1 MKKLLGIVVLGL
13 LLCSP
18 GSSESTWDSN
28 YRYNKQKWDA
38 TSTNHIKN
46 SIFKDREFKRD
57 ASSKESIHF
66 ILETQKCIPHSTSGD
81 CERTVRRSQIR
92 SKKTYKRDK
101 DYIFTFSIYH
111 KEVSSPGH
119 SGNHKSEEKNKLEG
133 GGTWMNIFEIKPKF
147 DGKTPTNPSLVIYL
161 DPNHKKLHIIMTVCP
176 PPFED
181 PSCHILNKFDA
192 DILETNTWNDFIV
205 ETRQSL
211 KTDGYVRIFQNEKK
225 IFEKNN
231 LKTVYK
237 YKGGLRYWIGP
248 YIWSGAHIAKDEPNH
263 EFWYDKVEVS
273 INKSK

>member
-101 DYIFTFSIYH
+101 DIFLFSAFII
-111 KEVSSPGH
+111 K
-119 SGNHKSEEKNKLEG
+119 KSVLLD
-133 GGTWMNIFEIKPKF
+133 IA
-147 DGKTPTNPSLVIYL
+147 VI
-161 DPNHKKLHIIMTVCP
+161 I
-176 PPFED
+176 
-181 PSCHILNKFDA
+181 
-192 DILETNTWNDFIV
+192 
-205 ETRQSL
+205 
-211 KTDGYVRIFQNEKK
+211 
-225 IFEKNN
+225 N
-231 LKTVYK
+231 LKKKTNWK
-237 YKGGLRYWIGP
+237 EEELG
-248 YIWSGAHIAKDEPNH
+248 
-263 EFWYDKVEVS
+263 
-273 INKSK
+273 